1 MSRSVRTRVIVM
13 LALLV
18 TLASFGLPAIAL
30 ASLAG
35 GGDEVAV
42 TATETVAV
50 TGLPVAGHGERES
63 SDAGSIAL
71 HHTAMTVL
79 VLLAAAVLGLGAI
92 GLLWRYERR

>member
-1 MSRSVRTRVIVM
+1 MSRTVRNRMVVM

-18 TLASFGLPAIAL
+18 ALVSFGLPAIAQ
-30 ASLAG
+30 ASIAS
-35 GGDEVAV
+35 GGDQAAV
-42 TATETVAV
+42 SATETVAV
-50 TGLPVAGHGERES
+50 TDLPIAGHGEHES

-79 VLLAAAVLGLGAI
+79 VLLAAAAMALGAV

>member
-1 MSRSVRTRVIVM
+1 MSRTVRNRMVVV

-18 TLASFGLPAIAL
+18 TFGLPAIAQ
-30 ASLAG
+30 ASIAS
-35 GGDEVAV
+35 GGDKAAV
-42 TATETVAV
+42 SATETVAV
-50 TGLPVAGHGERES
+50 TDLPAAGHGEHES

-79 VLLAAAVLGLGAI
+79 VLLTAAAMSLGAI